1 LKADID
7 YGFSEAKT
15 TYGIIGVKCW
25 VYRGDRLAN
34 GDAPGIV
41 TPPGAEDDRRPRRNA
56 RRGQIR
62 HHLDG
67 HGHPVRRQG
76 VRYDVDDGHLQRQ
89 VA

>member
-1 LKADID
+1 LALLR
-7 YGFSEAKT
+7 
-15 TYGIIGVKCW
+15 
-25 VYRGDRLAN
+25 YRQDVRLQ
-34 GDAPGIV
+34 V
-41 TPPGAEDDRRPRRNA
+41 RQSVA